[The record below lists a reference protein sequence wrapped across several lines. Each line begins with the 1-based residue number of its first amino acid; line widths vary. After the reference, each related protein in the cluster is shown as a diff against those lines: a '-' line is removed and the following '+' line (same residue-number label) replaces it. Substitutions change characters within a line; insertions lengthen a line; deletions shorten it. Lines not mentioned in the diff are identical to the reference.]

1 MSQRG
6 KKLPAKHKNLH
17 GNVPDHS
24 SVALLLIDVINDLEF
39 PEGKKLLPRALPMAK
54 CLVRLKK
61 RAKQAGIPVVY
72 VNDNFGK
79 WRSDFQRQ
87 VRHCLEDET
96 CGEPLVRLL
105 TPDEDDYFVLKPKHS
120 GFFSTTLDILPDYL
134 AVKTLILTG
143 LTGDNCVLFTAH
155 DAYLRDF
162 HLIVPS
168 DCVASID
175 PAENSHALRQMQR
188 LLKADIR
195 ASPKLNLIALNEK

>member
-1 MSQRG
+1 VGQRG
-6 KKLPAKHKNLH
+6 KKIPAKKNNLH

-24 SVALLLIDVINDLEF
+24 CAALLLIDVINDLEF
-39 PEGKKLLPRALPMAK
+39 PGGKKLLPRALPMAK
-54 CLVRLKK
+54 RLVRLKK
-61 RAKQAGIPVVY
+61 RAKQAGIPIVY

-79 WRSDFQRQ
+79 WRSDFRKQ
-87 VRHCLEDET
+87 VAHCLEDET

-105 TPDEDDYFVLKPKHS
+105 APDEDDYFVLKPKHS
-120 GFFSTTLDILPDYL
+120 GFFFTTLEMLLDYL
-134 AVKTLILTG
+134 GVKILILTG

-175 PAENSHALRQMQR
+175 PAENHHALRQMQR

-195 ASPKLNLIALNEK
+195 ASPKLNFGALKEE